1 MAFYAVY
8 HQGLD
13 CFIFRIS
20 NEYLCRAKHFDNKHL
35 PPAPIH
41 YLSPVLNV
49 NITFLPTSYI
59 RRAVAQF

>member
-1 MAFYAVY
+1 MAIYAVY

-41 YLSPVLNV
+41 LSISNV
-49 NITFLPTSYI
+49 DITFLPTSFI
-59 RRAVAQF
+59 RRAVAQC